1 MTVNYKRYVRAKISD
16 KKFRQILRSFAL
28 DLTATQIA
36 LLTNLNRNTVNRY
49 LTFIRQAIARFCEQE
64 FPFSGDIEL
73 DESHFGAKRVRGRR
87 GRGAFGKTIVFGIY
101 KRNGKV
107 YTETK
112 LSARGQSCFSFDRRK
127 FFFGNES

>member
-1 MTVNYKRYVRAKISD
+1 MITINYKRFVRAKISD

-36 LLTNLNRNTVNRY
+36 SLTRLNRNTVNRY

-73 DESHFGAKRVRGRR
+73 DESRLSVQSVFAVAVAVEHLVKPSSSASTNVTVKFIPRLSPMSV
-87 GRGAFGKTIVFGIY
+87 KTRFC
-101 KRNGKV
+101 K
-107 YTETK
+107 
-112 LSARGQSCFSFDRRK
+112 
-127 FFFGNES
+127 